1 MKHQYAVWCL
11 SIATLGMSGTANAA
25 VEWWILLSRGK
36 QPDREV
42 FYADATSVVHVN
54 KESGMTESARAL
66 DVLHVKEPAAS
77 PEIINYRLQFQCES
91 KQMRVLSATAAM
103 NSGANVR
110 APVPEGWM
118 PVRPHWT
125 ERAYQFACQPQAR
138 QRNGMIKVEEATSL
152 RKQETD
158 MLGGFVG
165 DLSADQVAERTRKA
179 VWKIA
184 STEND
189 RTSGRGLYPK
199 QIQEIRKQQLM
210 GDIQTLFAAPDV
222 VDLPK

>member
-1 MKHQYAVWCL
+1 MKNQYAVWCL
-11 SIATLGMSGTANAA
+11 SIATLGISGTANAA
-25 VEWWILLSRGK
+25 VEWWIMSSRGE
-36 QPDREV
+36 QPNREV
-42 FYADATSVVHVN
+42 FYADATSVVQVN
-54 KESGMTESARAL
+54 RESGMNEAARAL
-66 DVLHVKEPAAS
+66 DVLQVKEAAAS
-77 PEIINYRLQFQCES
+77 PEMINYRLQFQCES
-91 KQMRVLSATAAM
+91 RQVRVLSATAAM

-110 APVPEGWM
+110 VPVPAGWS
-118 PVRPHWT
+118 PVQPHWT
-125 ERAYQFACQPQAR
+125 EHAYKFACQPQAR
-138 QRNGMIKVEEATSL
+138 QANGMIKVREATSVS
-152 RKQETD
+152 RQETD

-189 RTSGRGLYPK
+189 RTRGLYPK
-199 QIQEIRKQQLM
+199 QIREIRKQQLM